1 MTRFAINQPTVV
13 TLFFAAIALFGI
25 IGYFTMGVNIYPN
38 VQFPAVSVTAAYPGA
53 SPEEIERL
61 IVRPIEDQL
70 QSVRHVN
77 KIRARAQE
85 GAGFVTVEFKLGTN
99 VDFAASDVQQAVDAA
114 RANLPSD
121 LDPPVIEK
129 EDPSLAPIM
138 VEALTSSTLSPV
150 ALSNLVQNEV
160 IPALRGVK
168 GTGAV
173 TAGGEFAREVDIN
186 PDLGRLQAAGVTL
199 TDVTQAIGQGNVS
212 LPGGRLDSPTQ
223 EATVGVR
230 ADVTDP
236 AQIAQLPLNA
246 SGGSSNGLKVGD
258 VAAVVDTHADHRIA
272 STVNGASAIVL
283 NVTHDSDSD
292 TARTTAAVRS
302 EFQALARK
310 YPDVHFGELY
320 ADADFL
326 HESTNGV
333 LQNLLEGVLLTAAV
347 LLLFLHVWRSAVVV
361 MIAIPA
367 SLLAT
372 FFVMWMLGFSIDL
385 LSLMGLSLTIGIL
398 VDDSIVVIEN
408 ITRHRELG
416 EGPEEAA
423 IIGRSEIGG
432 AAVAITLVDVVVFT
446 PIAFMGGVVGQ
457 FLREYGL
464 VIVVAT
470 LFSLLVSF
478 TLTPLLAAKWAVARK
493 PRASGWRVVR
503 SFTAWFESLRRGYH
517 DGLLPKALRHPWFV
531 GIGSLM
537 LVMGAVALPATGL
550 IPFEFQPNTEYGTA
564 IISLTYPVGTPIAT
578 TTAGAD
584 RLATALQKMDGVRD
598 VVVTV
603 GQDNNDV
610 TGGYVASVTANLQK
624 NRRHEEHT
632 IIEAVAKLGYLVPGA
647 RIEAGGGQ
655 NGGGP
660 DISYS
665 LSGPTD
671 QLDAAAAKLVSF
683 IAKLPKTTNVK
694 STSSV
699 VGPRLE
705 ITVDR
710 ERAALLGVSPGAAA
724 LTARAAIGG
733 VIATKLRMP
742 EGLVDAIVRLPA
754 AARND
759 VHNLQNTVVRS
770 STGQGVPLAD
780 VAKFAWIK
788 EPPILRR
795 QDRQRIVRVYANMV
809 DSAPIGPVDK
819 RVHEALAQP
828 NFLPAGVN
836 VTPEGDADVMG
847 DATQKI
853 GLALLISFVLIY
865 MLLVVLYRNY
875 VTPLVIMMSIPVALV
890 GALGILALSNALHG
904 VFPGV
909 RYFAG
914 QTLNI
919 FSMLGIV
926 MLMGLVAKNGI
937 LLVDYANTLG
947 ARGMPVAEA
956 IRESASIR
964 FRPIMM
970 TTAAMIMG
978 MLPLALG
985 FTEGAEFR
993 KSMGTV
999 IIGGLASSLLLTLF
1013 LVPVMYKAIVGGL
1026 DRRRERRLAARAE
1039 FDDVGLEELEPGS
1052 KPEAGEL
1059 TKV

>member
-1 MTRFAINQPTVV
+1 
-13 TLFFAAIALFGI
+13 
-25 IGYFTMGVNIYPN
+25 
-38 VQFPAVSVTAAYPGA
+38 
-53 SPEEIERL
+53 
-61 IVRPIEDQL
+61 
-70 QSVRHVN
+70 VRHVN

-85 GAGFVTVEFKLGTN
+85 GVGFVTVEFKLGTDVN
-99 VDFAASDVQQAVDAA
+99 FAASDVQQAVDAA

-121 LDPPVIEK
+121 LDPPVIDK

-138 VEALTSSTLSPV
+138 EEALTSSALSPV
-150 ALSNLVQNEV
+150 QLSDLIQNEI

-173 TAGGEFAREVDIN
+173 TAGGEFVRQVDIN
-186 PDLGRLQAAGVTL
+186 PDLARLQASGATLNDVTL
-199 TDVTQAIGQGNVS
+199 AVGQGNVS
-212 LPGGRLDSPTQ
+212 MPGGRLDAPSQ

-230 ADVTDP
+230 ADITDP
-236 AQIAQLPLNA
+236 AQIAQLPL
-246 SGGSSNGLKVGD
+246 SVPGTGGGTLKVGD
-258 VAAVVDTHADHRIA
+258 VAAVVDTHEDHRIA

-283 NVTHDSDSD
+283 NITHDSDSD
-292 TARTTAAVRS
+292 THRTTEAVRS
-302 EFQALARK
+302 QFTTLAQK
-310 YPDVHFGELY
+310 YPKVHFSELY

-326 HESTNGV
+326 HESTSGV
-333 LQNLLEGVLLTAAV
+333 LQNLFEGILLTAGV

-361 MIAIPA
+361 MIAIPT

-372 FFVMWMLGFSIDL
+372 FFAMWMLGFSIDL

-408 ITRHRELG
+408 ITRHREMG
-416 EGPEEAA
+416 KAPEEAA
-423 IIGRSEIGG
+423 IVGRSEIGG
-432 AAVAITLVDVVVFT
+432 AAVAITLVDVVVFA
-446 PIAFMGGVVGQ
+446 PIAFMGGIVGQ
-457 FLREYGL
+457 YLREYGL

-478 TLTPLLAAKWAVARK
+478 TLTPLLAAKWAVVKR
-493 PRASGWRVVR
+493 PRLSGWRLVR
-503 SFTAWFESLRRGYH
+503 WFTAWFDNVRLTYH
-517 DGLLPKALRHPWFV
+517 DRMLPKALAHPWFV
-531 GIGSLM
+531 GLGSLALVIGSI
-537 LVMGAVALPATGL
+537 ALPASGI

-564 IISLTYPVGTPIAT
+564 IVSLTYAVGTPIAV

-603 GQDNNDV
+603 GQNNDDV

-632 IIEAVAKLGYLVPGA
+632 IIEAVSKLGYLVPGA

-660 DISYS
+660 DISYT

-671 QLDAAAAKLVSF
+671 QLDRAAAKLVTF
-683 IAKLPKTTNVK
+683 IAKLPNTVNVK

-705 ITVDR
+705 VTVNR
-710 ERAALLGVSPGAAA
+710 ERAALLGVSPQAAA
-724 LTARAAIGG
+724 ATARAAVGG

-742 EGLVDAIVRLPA
+742 EGLVNAVVQLPA
-754 AARND
+754 GARND
-759 VHNLQNTVVRS
+759 VHNLQTALVRS
-770 STGQGVPLAD
+770 AAGNSVPLAD
-780 VAKFAWIK
+780 VASFSWIK

-795 QDRQRIVRVYANMV
+795 QGRQRIVRVYANMV
-809 DSAPIGPVDK
+809 GGAPIGPVDK
-819 RVHEALAQP
+819 QVQAALAKP

-836 VTPEGDADVMG
+836 VAPEGDVDVLG
-847 DATQKI
+847 DATKKI

-875 VTPLVIMMSIPVALV
+875 ITPLVIMMSIPVALV
-890 GALGILALSNALHG
+890 GALGILALANALHG
-904 VFPGV
+904 VFPNV

-937 LLVDYANTLG
+937 LLVDYANTL
-947 ARGMPVAEA
+947 
-956 IRESASIR
+956 
-964 FRPIMM
+964 
-970 TTAAMIMG
+970 
-978 MLPLALG
+978 
-985 FTEGAEFR
+985 
-993 KSMGTV
+993 
-999 IIGGLASSLLLTLF
+999 
-1013 LVPVMYKAIVGGL
+1013 
-1026 DRRRERRLAARAE
+1026 RER
-1039 FDDVGLEELEPGS
+1039 G
-1052 KPEAGEL
+1052 
-1059 TKV
+1059 